1 MSTVE
6 EFSKKVSAL
15 VAAITE
21 GRKNGDVNDAQW
33 ARLTELAGD
42 VNHAVDRFNKGEG
55 GQMAADSALAALE
68 TAVVAVLGAP
78 APTGGTPVPAPAAP
92 QPTPAT
98 PTAPPSGTRKWVS
111 SQATPASPVTPVV
124 PPSSPGMDLESMKLD
139 IASAVKDGVIELLTP
154 MAQVLPSDNTG
165 FLPVASKAEV
175 DELGE
180 RFKVLDTKVKAINTN
195 AGRVKAPLKKVWP
208 SLGLGLLVGLL
219 IGLGLF
225 SVIGIILAIVLGVAG
240 FALVAGVMI
249 ALFNSDRNTAPAQ

>member
-1 MSTVE
+1 MSLTRE
-6 EFSKKVSAL
+6 QRRMAAMATLEAARTGGQLPAEIWASAQ
-15 VAAITE
+15 
-21 GRKNGDVNDAQW
+21 RKDDE
-33 ARLTELAGD
+33 LIELAT
-42 VNHAVDRFNKGEG
+42 AYK
-55 GQMAADSALAALE
+55 DSRKQEVLENIVLTLAALE
-68 TAVVAVLGAP
+68 SLARPYTVVYQP
-78 APTGGTPVPAPAAP
+78 PTGGTPVPAPAAP
-92 QPTPAT
+92 TP
-98 PTAPPSGTRKWVS
+98 PKQAPGTRQWAP
-111 SQATPASPVTPVV
+111 SQATPPKPASPATPVV

-154 MAQVLPSDNTG
+154 MAQVLPSDNKG

-208 SLGLGLLVGLL
+208 SLGLGVLVGLL

-225 SVIGIILAIVLGVAG
+225 SLVGIVVAIVLGGVG
-240 FALVAGVMI
+240 FALVAAAMI